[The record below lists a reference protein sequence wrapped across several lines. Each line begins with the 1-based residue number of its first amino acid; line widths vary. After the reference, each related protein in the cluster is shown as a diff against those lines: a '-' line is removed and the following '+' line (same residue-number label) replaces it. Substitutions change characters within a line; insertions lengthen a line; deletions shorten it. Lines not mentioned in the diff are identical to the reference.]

1 MSLAV
6 KVLIGLVAGLA
17 LGLAIAASGSPVF
30 ASVVPFIEPVGQ
42 LWVSA
47 IRMTIIPLVV
57 SSLIVG
63 VGSAQDPRSVGRIG
77 VRALVLFIAF
87 LSVGALVA
95 VLAGPPL
102 LRLLPIDPAAAEALR
117 ASAAQSADVA
127 VEGAKK
133 IPSAGQF
140 IVDLIPVNPVKA
152 AADGAML
159 PLIIF
164 SLAFGVALIRIPADR
179 REAVLRV
186 TEGIQEASLWL
197 VRAVLE
203 LAPIGVFGLAVAVAA
218 KLGLAV
224 AGALATYVAVVCGT
238 AVLYAALVLYPAA
251 VLFGGISLRAF
262 ARGAFP
268 AQVVAFSSRSSLA
281 ALPAM
286 LESARDRLKLP
297 APITA
302 FLLPLAA
309 TTFRAGGGIGQCIGA
324 IFVARLY
331 GIELGPSQFVII
343 AITAVVTTFSIPG
356 IPGGSIIV
364 MVPVLMAAG
373 IPPAGVGLLLGV
385 DTIPDMFRTTTN
397 ITGDMAA
404 AVILAKHGGVD
415 DPPGAAATHDAT
427 S

>member
-6 KVLIGLVAGLA
+6 KVLVGLIAGLVLGLA
-17 LGLAIAASGSPVF
+17 LASSGTAA
-30 ASVVPFIEPVGQ
+30 ASVVPFVEPVGQ
-42 LWVSA
+42 LWVAA

-57 SSLIVG
+57 SSLIAG
-63 VGSAQDPRSVGRIG
+63 VGSAPDPRFVGRLG
-77 VRALVLFIAF
+77 VRALFVFIAF
-87 LSVGALVA
+87 VGAGTLLA
-95 VLAGPPL
+95 VIAGPPL
-102 LRLLPIDPAAAEALR
+102 LNLLPIDAAAAEALR
-117 ASAAQSADVA
+117 SNAALAGGVA

-140 IVDLIPVNPVKA
+140 LVDLVPVNPVKA

-159 PLIIF
+159 PLIVF
-164 SLAFGVALIRIPADR
+164 SLAFGVALIRIPAAPR
-179 REAVLRV
+179 AAVLRV
-186 TEGIQEASLWL
+186 TEGIQEAALWL

-203 LAPIGVFGLAVAVAA
+203 LAPVGVFALAVSVAA
-218 KLGLAV
+218 KLGVAA
-224 AGALATYVAVVCGT
+224 AGALATYVVVVCGAAVAYT
-238 AVLYAALVLYPAA
+238 AVVLYPAA
-251 VLFGGISLRAF
+251 VLFGRISLRTF

-286 LESARDRLKLP
+286 LASGRERLHLP

-309 TTFRAGGGIGQCIGA
+309 TTFRAGGGVGQCIGA
-324 IFVARLY
+324 LFVARLY
-331 GIELGPSQFVII
+331 GIDLVPSQLAVI
-343 AITAVVTTFSIPG
+343 AITALVTSFSVPG

-373 IPPAGVGLLLGV
+373 IPTAGVGLLLGV

-404 AVILAKHGGVD
+404 AVILARHGGVD
-415 DPPGAAATHDAT
+415 DGGNPGSAPAATL
-427 S
+427 

>member
-17 LGLAIAASGSPVF
+17 VGLAVASSGSL
-30 ASVVPFIEPVGQ
+30 ALAGVVPFIEPVGQ

-47 IRMTIIPLVV
+47 IRMTVIPLVV

-63 VGSAQDPRSVGRIG
+63 VGSAPDPRSVGRIG
-77 VRALVLFIAF
+77 ARALMLFVA
-87 LSVGALVA
+87 LLGVGALMA
-95 VLAGPPL
+95 VVAGPPL

-117 ASAAQSADVA
+117 ASAMQTADA
-127 VEGAKK
+127 TVEGAKR
-133 IPSAGQF
+133 IPSVGQF
-140 IVDLIPVNPVKA
+140 IVDLVPVNPVKA

-159 PLIIF
+159 PLIVF
-164 SLAFGVALIRIPADR
+164 SLAFGVALIRVPAEQ

-197 VRAVLE
+197 VRVVLD
-203 LAPIGVFGLAVAVAA
+203 LAPIGVFGLAVAIAA
-218 KLGLAV
+218 KLGLAA

-238 AVLYAALVLYPAA
+238 AVVYAALVLYPAA

-286 LESARDRLKLP
+286 LESARDRLRLP
-297 APITA
+297 TPITA

-309 TTFRAGGGIGQCIGA
+309 TTFRAGGAIGQCIGA

-331 GIELGPSQFVII
+331 GIDLGPSQLAIVV
-343 AITAVVTTFSIPG
+343 ITAVVTTFSVPG

-397 ITGDMAA
+397 VTGDMAA
-404 AVILAKHGGVD
+404 AVILARHGGAE
-415 DPPGAAATHDAT
+415 DPPRAVPAEGAAP
-427 S
+427 

>member
-6 KVLIGLVAGLA
+6 KVLIGLLAGLA
-17 LGLAIAASGSPVF
+17 LGLAIASSGSPAI
-30 ASVVPFIEPVGQ
+30 ASIVPVIEPVGQ
-42 LWVSA
+42 LWVAA

-57 SSLIVG
+57 ASLVVG
-63 VGSAQDPRSVGRIG
+63 VGSAPDPRTVGRIG
-77 VRALVLFIAF
+77 VRALILFIAF

-95 VLAGPPL
+95 VVAGPPV

-117 ASAAQSADVA
+117 ASAAQSGGAV
-127 VEGAKK
+127 VEGARK

-159 PLIIF
+159 PLIVF
-164 SLAFGVALIRIPADR
+164 SLAFGVALIRIPAER

-203 LAPIGVFGLAVAVAA
+203 LAPLGVFGLAVAVAA
-218 KLGLAV
+218 KLGLAA
-224 AGALATYVAVVCGT
+224 AGALATYVVVVCGT
-238 AVLYAALVLYPAA
+238 AVVYAALVLYPAA
-251 VLFGGISLRAF
+251 VLLGGISLRAF

-309 TTFRAGGGIGQCIGA
+309 TTFRAGGAIGQCVGA

-331 GIELGPSQFVII
+331 GIELAPSQLAIV
-343 AITAVVTTFSIPG
+343 AITAVATTFSIPG

-397 ITGDMAA
+397 ITGDMVA

-415 DPPGAAATHDAT
+415 EPPRVAAPDGAG

>member
-6 KVLIGLVAGLA
+6 KVLIGLIAGLA
-17 LGLAIAASGSPVF
+17 VGLAIASSGSPALAQLVP
-30 ASVVPFIEPVGQ
+30 VVEPVGQ
-42 LWVSA
+42 LWVAA

-57 SSLIVG
+57 SSLIAG
-63 VGSAQDPRSVGRIG
+63 VGSASDPRVVGRLG
-77 VRALVLFIAF
+77 VRALALFAVL
-87 LSVGALVA
+87 LSVGAVMAVA
-95 VLAGPPL
+95 AGPSL

-117 ASAAQSADVA
+117 ASAAQSADA
-127 VEGAKK
+127 AAEGAKK
-133 IPSAGQF
+133 IPTIGQF

-164 SLAFGVALIRIPADR
+164 SLAFGVALIRVSAER
-179 REAVLRV
+179 RAALLRV
-186 TEGIQEASLWL
+186 IEGVQEASLWL
-197 VRAVLE
+197 VRTVLA

-218 KLGLAV
+218 KLGLAA
-224 AGALATYVAVVCGT
+224 AGALATYVLVVCGA
-238 AVLYAALVLYPAA
+238 AVVYCVLVLYPAA

-268 AQVVAFSSRSSLA
+268 AQAVAFSSRSSLA

-286 LESARDRLKLP
+286 LESARERLMLP

-309 TTFRAGGGIGQCIGA
+309 TTFRAGGAIGQCIGA
-324 IFVARLY
+324 LFVARLY
-331 GIELGPSQFVII
+331 GITPGPAQLAFI
-343 AITAVVTTFSIPG
+343 AITAVVTTFSVPG
-356 IPGGSIIV
+356 IPGGAIIV

-373 IPPAGVGLLLGV
+373 IPPEGVGLLLGV

-397 ITGDMAA
+397 VTGDMAA
-404 AVILAKHGGVD
+404 AVILARHGGVD
-415 DPPGAAATHDAT
+415 DARDVGAP

>member
-17 LGLAIAASGSPVF
+17 LGLAIASSGSPAL
-30 ASVVPFIEPVGQ
+30 ASVVPFLEPVGQ
-42 LWVSA
+42 LWVAA

-63 VGSAQDPRSVGRIG
+63 VGSTPDPRSVGRIG
-77 VRALVLFIAF
+77 ARALVLFIAF

-95 VLAGPPL
+95 VVAGPPV
-102 LRLLPIDPAAAEALR
+102 LRLLPIDPSAAEALR
-117 ASAAQSADVA
+117 TSAAQSGGAA

-140 IVDLIPVNPVKA
+140 LVDLIPVNPVKA

-164 SLAFGVALIRIPADR
+164 SLAFGVALIRIPAER

-186 TEGIQEASLWL
+186 TEGIQDASLWL
-197 VRAVLE
+197 VRAVLD

-218 KLGLAV
+218 KLGLAA
-224 AGALATYVAVVCGT
+224 AGALATYVVVVCGT
-238 AVLYAALVLYPAA
+238 AVVYAALVLYPAA

-262 ARGAFP
+262 ARGVFP

-286 LESARDRLKLP
+286 LESARDRLRLP
-297 APITA
+297 TPITA

-331 GIELGPSQFVII
+331 GIELGPSQLAII
-343 AITAVVTTFSIPG
+343 AITAVATTFSIPG

-404 AVILAKHGGVD
+404 AVILARHGGVD
-415 DPPGAAATHDAT
+415 DSPRAATAAGAP

>member
-17 LGLAIAASGSPVF
+17 LGLAIASSGSPAF
-30 ASVVPFIEPVGQ
+30 ASVVPFVEPVGQ
-42 LWVSA
+42 LWVAA

-57 SSLIVG
+57 SSLVVG
-63 VGSAQDPRSVGRIG
+63 VGSAPDPRSVGRLG

-95 VLAGPPL
+95 VVVGPPL
-102 LRLLPIDPAAAEALR
+102 LQLLPIDPAAAEALR
-117 ASAAQSADVA
+117 ASAAQSADAA
-127 VEGAKK
+127 VEGAKR

-159 PLIIF
+159 PLIVF
-164 SLAFGVALIRIPADR
+164 SLAFGVALIRVPADR

-186 TEGIQEASLWL
+186 TEGVQEASLWL
-197 VRAVLE
+197 VRAVLD

-224 AGALATYVAVVCGT
+224 AGALATYVAVVSLT
-238 AVLYAALVLYPAA
+238 AVVYAALVLYPAA
-251 VLFGGISLRAF
+251 VLFGGLSLRAF
-262 ARGAFP
+262 TRAAFP

-286 LESARDRLKLP
+286 LESARDRLGLP

-309 TTFRAGGGIGQCIGA
+309 TTFRAGGAIGQCIGA

-331 GIELGPSQFVII
+331 GIELGPSQFVVI

-397 ITGDMAA
+397 ITGDMTA

-415 DPPGAAATHDAT
+415 EMPRVAPAGGAA